1 MRLELR
7 SRMTWRAFHRV
18 PAREFFAWGTI
29 GCLLLASAGGIAAAQ
44 ISREVEEP
52 GIPVSDAEPGP
63 GIHPDALSSFV
74 TRTYKIGS
82 KELWKGLLKVLEK
95 SGYPPEE
102 VDEKEKVVKT
112 SFIDFNSTDYSEEV
126 GEAQPRVSG
135 DYTILQMR
143 RVKMGKVSLEVRVS
157 RGERGADVAIRARI
171 LVQGL
176 DRKESLLVLTDRRS
190 SGVVEADFLR
200 ILEER
205 LELERL

>member
-7 SRMTWRAFHRV
+7 PWMTWRCFHLVPVRV
-18 PAREFFAWGTI
+18 FFAWGAI
-29 GCLLLASAGGIAAAQ
+29 GCLLLAWAGGIAAAQ
-44 ISREVEEP
+44 ISRVGEEP
-52 GIPVSDAEPGP
+52 EIPASDAEPGP
-63 GIHPDALSSFV
+63 DIHPDAVSSFV

-82 KELWKGLLKVLEK
+82 KELWKGLLRILEK

-112 SFIDFNSTDYSEEV
+112 SFIDFKSTDYSEEV
-126 GEAQPRVSG
+126 GGAQPRISG

-143 RVKMGKVSLEVRVS
+143 RVKVGKVSLEVKVS
-157 RGERGADVAIRARI
+157 QGERGADVAIRARI

-176 DRKESLLVLTDRRS
+176 DRKESILVLTDRRS

-200 ILEER
+200 ILEKR
-205 LELERL
+205 LELKRL